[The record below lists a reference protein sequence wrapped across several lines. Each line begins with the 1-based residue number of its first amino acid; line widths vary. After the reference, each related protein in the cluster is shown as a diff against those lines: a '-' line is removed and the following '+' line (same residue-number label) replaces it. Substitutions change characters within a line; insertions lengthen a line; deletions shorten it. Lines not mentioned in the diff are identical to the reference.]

1 MKHMFAVT
9 MASVFVMGLA
19 GNVAACSSC
28 AGCNKDTKVAAP
40 VPVVAEAAEDKQVCD
55 IKKGCGAK
63 KSCAAKQVCDIK
75 NGCGTKTKCAA
86 KKGCGMAAVMAK
98 LNLTPEQAAKIK
110 ALKAGCGADAK
121 CDPAKR
127 KACMEQIK
135 SVLTEEQV
143 KQLKKSCK
151 ASSGCKKGAAKVV
164 ADPAAE

>member
-1 MKHMFAVT
+1 MKNMFAVT
-9 MASVFVMGLA
+9 VASVFVMGLA

-28 AGCNKDTKVAAP
+28 AACNKDTKVAAP
-40 VPVVAEAAEDKQVCD
+40 VPAVAAVVEKKQVCD

-63 KSCAAKQVCDIK
+63 KSCAAK
-75 NGCGTKTKCAA
+75 
-86 KKGCGMAAVMAK
+86 KGCDMAAVMAK

-110 ALKAGCGADAK
+110 ALKVGCGADAK
-121 CDPAKR
+121 CDPAKM

-151 ASSGCKKGAAKVV
+151 ASSCCKKGDAKVV
-164 ADPAAE
+164 AKPAAE